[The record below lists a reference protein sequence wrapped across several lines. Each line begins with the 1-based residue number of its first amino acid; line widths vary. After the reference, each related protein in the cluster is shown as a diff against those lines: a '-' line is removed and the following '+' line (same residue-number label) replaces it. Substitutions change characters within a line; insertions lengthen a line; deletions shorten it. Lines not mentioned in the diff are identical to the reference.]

1 MQLEVLTPD
10 SILFQGE
17 VTSVSLPGVKGRFQI
32 LNNHAALVSSLSKG
46 ELIIETKDNQIEK
59 FEINGGILEILN
71 NKAVVL
77 A

>member
-59 FEINGGILEILN
+59 FESCIAAELG
-71 NKAVVL
+71 
-77 A
+77 